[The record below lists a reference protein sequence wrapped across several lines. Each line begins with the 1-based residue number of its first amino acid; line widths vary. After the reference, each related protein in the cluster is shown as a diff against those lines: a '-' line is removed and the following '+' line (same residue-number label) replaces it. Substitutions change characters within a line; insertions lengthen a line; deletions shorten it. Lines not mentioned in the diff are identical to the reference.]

1 MSATSIT
8 VLLPD
13 LPQSAGEH
21 AALIAAAAALAV
33 ENGCSL
39 DLVQLC
45 GPGDDAQEP
54 RQDSIVTSAIRWQAR
69 HATAAGNDD
78 ATVLAV
84 LFDAALDMI
93 DCTAAPA
100 SPNAA
105 HRRRICLL
113 PPGPLGDEIAATL
126 AARRGGTSLG
136 RCEALDLDGDHVIA
150 HKQAFGGRI
159 AAAVRTAA
167 SLCFA
172 TLRARPDANSHA
184 RINTYANATSHAAE
198 PTDVRHIELAVELP
212 SEAERNV
219 LPNAD
224 ALPRLEGARA
234 VVSGGRGIGGAEGFA
249 LLADIATALDAA
261 LGGSLPAVDAG
272 WVPVARQVGQSGKFV
287 APRVYLAVGIS
298 GTLQHLAG
306 VAPSTAIVAVNND
319 PEAPIFQVAQVGV
332 VADWQ
337 TLLPALLSA
346 LRQGAD

>member
-1 MSATSIT
+1 MQGTSIT
-8 VLLPD
+8 ALLPD
-13 LPQSAGEH
+13 LQQSAGEH
-21 AALIAAAAALAV
+21 AALIDAATALAV

-54 RQDSIVTSAIRWQAR
+54 KRDSIVTSAIRWQAR
-69 HATAAGNDD
+69 HATAAGHDD

-93 DCTAAPA
+93 DRAAAPA

-159 AAAVRTAA
+159 AAAVSTAA
-167 SLCFA
+167 SQCFA
-172 TLRARPDANSHA
+172 TLHARPRKNS
-184 RINTYANATSHAAE
+184 YAGIGAEAETSAISQAAE
-198 PTDVRHIELAVELP
+198 PDNVRRIELAVELP
-212 SEAERNV
+212 PEAERSV

-234 VVSGGRGIGGAEGFA
+234 VVSG
-249 LLADIATALDAA
+249 AA
-261 LGGSLPAVDAG
+261 AS
-272 WVPVARQVGQSGKFV
+272 VARRALHCS
-287 APRVYLAVGIS
+287 
-298 GTLQHLAG
+298 
-306 VAPSTAIVAVNND
+306 
-319 PEAPIFQVAQVGV
+319 PI
-332 VADWQ
+332 
-337 TLLPALLSA
+337 
-346 LRQGAD
+346 

>member
-21 AALIAAAAALAV
+21 AALIDATAALAA
-33 ENGCSL
+33 EHGCSL

-45 GPGDDAQEP
+45 GPGDDAQTP
-54 RQDSIVTSAIRWQAR
+54 MRDSVTTSVVHWQA
-69 HATAAGNDD
+69 HHTTATGNDD

-84 LFDAALDMI
+84 LFDAALGAI
-93 DCTAAPA
+93 ERAAVPA
-100 SPNAA
+100 SPNTAGQ
-105 HRRRICLL
+105 RRICVL

-126 AARRGGTSLG
+126 AARSGGTSFG

-172 TLRARPDANSHA
+172 TLRARPDENSHA
-184 RINTYANATSHAAE
+184 EAEANANSQAAV
-198 PTDVRHIELAVELP
+198 PANVCHIELAVDLP
-212 SEAERNV
+212 PEVDRNV

-234 VVSGGRGIGGAEGFA
+234 VVSGGRGIGGTEGFA
-249 LLADIATALDAA
+249 LLADVATELDAA

-306 VAPSTAIVAVNND
+306 VAPSTAIVAVNSD

-332 VADWQ
+332 VADWH
-337 TLLPALLSA
+337 TLLPALVTA